1 MKQCAFFIFW
11 IVLSGK
17 VIAQFNDSIHHQLKY
32 AATGVFNN
40 TNDGRSYVLNN
51 AVSFTVSKKKITLNS
66 SNAWIYGKQ
75 GSNLTNNDFSSGLN
89 FDLLKNMQRLY
100 YWGLATFT
108 TSYSLKINHQFQAG
122 AGIGY
127 NIFNRKDL
135 ELVVSDG
142 ILYETNDLQLTPQT
156 RDEYQTF
163 RNSLRVKYHWEIK
176 DLLVFDGSHFWQ
188 PSLSGF
194 DDYIIRSSSSLTL
207 KLRKWLGITTA
218 VNYNKLSRTRRE
230 NLLINFGL
238 TAETYF

>member
-11 IVLSGK
+11 IVSGYK
-17 VIAQFNDSIHHQLKY
+17 VIAQFNDSIHYQLKY
-32 AATGVFNN
+32 SATGVFNK

-51 AVSFTVSKKKITLNS
+51 AVSFTVNKQKITLNS
-66 SNAWIYGKQ
+66 SNAWIYGRQ
-75 GSNLTNNDFSSGLN
+75 GPNLTNNDFSSGLN
-89 FDLLKNMQRLY
+89 FDLLKNLQRLY

-127 NIFNRKDL
+127 NVFNRNDL

-142 ILYETNDLQLTPQT
+142 ILYETNDLQLNPQT
-156 RDEYQTF
+156 RDEYNTF
-163 RNSLRVKYHWEIK
+163 RNSLRVKYRWEIK
-176 DLLVFDGSHFWQ
+176 DLLILDGSHFWQ

-194 DDYIIRSSSSLTL
+194 NDYIIRSSSSLTL
-207 KLRKWLGITTA
+207 RLRKWLGITTA

>member
-1 MKQCAFFIFW
+1 MKQCAFFIFCM
-11 IVLSGK
+11 VLSAGA
-17 VIAQFNDSIHHQLKY
+17 IAQFNDSIHHQLKY
-32 AATGVFNN
+32 AATGIFNK
-40 TNDGRSYVLNN
+40 TNDGRSFVLNN
-51 AVSFTVSKKKITLNS
+51 AVSFTVNKKKITLNS
-66 SNAWIYGKQ
+66 SNAWIYGRQ
-75 GSNLTNNDFSSGLN
+75 GADLTNNDFSSGLN

-142 ILYETNDLQLTPQT
+142 ILYETSDLQLTPQT
-156 RDEYQTF
+156 RDEYNTF
-163 RNSLRVKYHWEIK
+163 RNSFRVKYRWEIK
-176 DLLVFDGSHFWQ
+176 DRLVLDGSHFWQ
-188 PSLSGF
+188 PSLSAF
-194 DDYIIRSSSSLTL
+194 DDYIIRSSTSLTL

-230 NLLINFGL
+230 NVLINFGL
-238 TAETYF
+238 TAETFF